1 MSWNINFNEAI
12 ADLTA
17 MQEHL
22 QISSLPVEATEI
34 KGDNEIMDAEDISM
48 DEEEGPGKYLEFWDL
63 YSALNVTMAN
73 TIDAQMDTYKHS
85 VKKAKELYSTRK
97 TPETPDEAVAD
108 SAAALKLFDE
118 SRFQQ
123 HYNRID
129 ISLQALEDL
138 DVAVYHLELSE
149 KSGNGVPRMLSQLC
163 DRLEYFFG
171 CKARVLRS
179 WDKLEAIITEEL
191 KFWEGRQ

>member
-1 MSWNINFNEAI
+1 
-12 ADLTA
+12 
-17 MQEHL
+17 
-22 QISSLPVEATEI
+22 
-34 KGDNEIMDAEDISM
+34 
-48 DEEEGPGKYLEFWDL
+48 
-63 YSALNVTMAN
+63 MAN

-85 VKKAKELYSTRK
+85 LKKAKELYSTRK
-97 TPETPDEAVAD
+97 IPETLEEAAID

-118 SRFQQ
+118 SRFQP
-123 HYNRID
+123 HHNRIGT
-129 ISLQALEDL
+129 SLQALEDL

-163 DRLEYFFG
+163 HCLKYFFD

-179 WDKLEAIITEEL
+179 WDRREPIITEEL